1 MPAQTTLV
9 LVKPDA
15 IRRGL
20 VGAALTQLETLRLEM
35 IGAKVVRV
43 SRALAEAH
51 YAHIKDKPFFRETVE
66 HLQGKLHGVN
76 QILAFVLWG
85 EDAVERVRRMTGA
98 TNPEKADP
106 MSIRG
111 SLGRNLSTGLM
122 ENVLHSSSDPADAE
136 REIRLWF
143 KPEELL
149 QDLGLFGGRAGA
161 VGKMPRKSR

>member
-1 MPAQTTLV
+1 MSDQATL
-9 LVKPDA
+9 LLIKPDA

-20 VGAALTQLETLRLEM
+20 IGAVISKLETLHLEI
-35 IGAKVVRV
+35 IGAKPVRV
-43 SRALAEAH
+43 SRSLAEAH
-51 YAHIKDKPFFRETVE
+51 YAHIQDKPFFREAVE
-66 HLQGKLHGVN
+66 HLQGKLHGVS

-85 EDAVERVRRMTGA
+85 EDAVERVRQLTGA
-98 TNPEKADP
+98 TNPEQADP

-122 ENVLHSSSDPADAE
+122 ENVLHSSSNPAEAE

-149 QDLGLFGGRAGA
+149 RDLGLAEA
-161 VGKMPRKSR
+161 VGKTSRKSR